1 MQLRVM
7 FCIGPPLMQWAGQTS
22 PEMNQRFAVKEASLY
37 RTTSHLQQNAQS
49 QMNKSLVVKL
59 VEYWPEKSIL
69 LWPWPQST
77 LIRSHALN
85 FCFPFY
91 KYLSKT
97 SIWKPFRAF
106 LKSRV
111 VVLWIHATLWF
122 EAIWKKKAEVSGI
135 STCKPKSN
143 RHLHCLVQ
151 NGAVAPKLLPKKRS
165 WYVLVS

>member
-1 MQLRVM
+1 MQLHVM

-69 LWPWPQST
+69 VWPWPQST
-77 LIRSHALN
+77 LIRSHALH
-85 FCFPFY
+85 FCFPFH

-122 EAIWKKKAEVSGI
+122 EAIWKQKKLRSPVSQPANLKAVDTYTALYKMGQ
-135 STCKPKSN
+135 
-143 RHLHCLVQ
+143 LHPNYFLRRDPDMC
-151 NGAVAPKLLPKKRS
+151 
-165 WYVLVS
+165 